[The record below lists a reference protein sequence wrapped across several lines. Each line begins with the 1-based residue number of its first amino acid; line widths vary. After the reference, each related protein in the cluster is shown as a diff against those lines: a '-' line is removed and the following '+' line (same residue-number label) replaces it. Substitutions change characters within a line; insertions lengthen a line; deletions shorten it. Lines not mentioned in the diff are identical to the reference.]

1 MSKKVF
7 NNLERKIIREYVLD
21 LELRPDIEELLENN
35 LMTEEE
41 LIENR
46 IITKEELKEEL
57 DKLRELEDVLLGLI
71 IKIENEE
78 NF

>member
-1 MSKKVF
+1 MSEKIF
-7 NNLERKIIREYVLD
+7 NDLEREIIREYVLD
-21 LELRPDIEELLENN
+21 LELRPDIEELLDSN
-35 LMTEEE
+35 LMTEED

-57 DKLRELEDVLLGLI
+57 NKLRELEDVLLGLI